1 MQPPIP
7 FSLTEIKCIGGV
19 AKNIDTYLDALTS
32 NELEK
37 IGIMKEDTLFAV
49 ITLVDERSK
58 SYTKTIESYTKLSM
72 SEYHFIKD
80 NYLSK
85 EAKS

>member
-1 MQPPIP
+1 MTITYDFTTMTQD
-7 FSLTEIKCIGGV
+7 EN
-19 AKNIDTYLDALTS
+19 NICASY
-32 NELEK
+32 K
-37 IGIMKEDTLFAV
+37 AV
-49 ITLVDERSK
+49 IALVDERSK